1 VNCAKA
7 GAPPHQAPWCESDS
21 ARRQD
26 QENARDDPVHW
37 DGWGQP
43 WIVAMNWGLNM
54 WGFLYSPV
62 TWTLIILILSGLG
75 IFHEL
80 L

>member
-1 VNCAKA
+1 M
-7 GAPPHQAPWCESDS
+7 H
-21 ARRQD
+21 
-26 QENARDDPVHW
+26 
-37 DGWGQP
+37 
-43 WIVAMNWGLNM
+43 WGLNM

-75 IFHEL
+75 IFREL